1 MGGHRRFNR
10 GRGPGQSQSSRW
22 MMKIGV
28 MVAVVVVVGCF
39 VEVWSELLVDVLR
52 EKNWIKLKQ

>member
-1 MGGHRRFNR
+1 
-10 GRGPGQSQSSRW
+10 
-22 MMKIGV
+22 MKIGV

-52 EKNWIKLKQ
+52 EKK